1 MGGRL
6 PPQLAA
12 ARRAMLAAVSAWR
25 NAGFPGASV
34 ASGYDDGAA
43 PVPASVS
50 APVPA
55 PHVLLAVSGGA
66 DSMALAATAAFLVR
80 ASHFSASAVLVDHG
94 LQPGS
99 ADAVAAAA
107 DRVRAMGVAAVVVR
121 ANVPE
126 PGTEERARLAR
137 YRELEAAASALEAEH
152 GRPVAIL
159 TGHTLSDQ
167 AEQVLLGLARGS
179 GTRSVAG
186 IPGSRGRVLRPFL
199 GSGAASEG
207 LWRADTEFVCAH
219 ESIDVW
225 NDPTNAERD
234 ALRNRVRLDV
244 LPALEEHLGPGFAAS
259 LARTAGLSAADAD
272 HLDAL
277 AGEAYAGALVREGPG
292 VVVLDLSAVR
302 ALPAALGRRVLRSAA
317 QAVGGEAPTYER
329 TLALERL
336 VSGAG
341 SAGPVQ
347 LAGHVAARRLRD
359 GRGHGHAGPILLVQA
374 ARGFI
379 EG

>member
-6 PPQLAA
+6 PSQLAA
-12 ARRAMLAAVSAWR
+12 ARRAVLAAVAGWR
-25 NAGFPGASV
+25 DAGFPGAS
-34 ASGYDDGAA
+34 APTGHDDAGAA
-43 PVPASVS
+43 
-50 APVPA
+50 APGPP

-66 DSMALAATAAFLVR
+66 DSMALAATAAFLAGKGHVE
-80 ASHFSASAVLVDHG
+80 ASAVVVDHG

-99 ADAVAAAA
+99 AHAAAA
-107 DRVRAMGVAAVVVR
+107 AAERVRAMGLAAAVVH
-121 ANVPE
+121 AHVPE
-126 PGTEERARLAR
+126 PGTEEQARHAR
-137 YRELEAAASALEAEH
+137 YLELERAAAAIEAES

-186 IPGSRGRVLRPFL
+186 IPAARGRVLRPFL
-199 GSGAASEG
+199 GASGGGARADG

-219 ESIDVW
+219 ESIEVW

-259 LARTAGLSAADAD
+259 LARTAGLAAADAD

-277 AGEAYAGALVREGPG
+277 ADEAYADALVRAGRG
-292 VVVLDLSAVR
+292 VVVLDLAAVR
-302 ALPAALGRRVLRSAA
+302 ALPEALGRRVLRGAA
-317 QAVGGEAPTYER
+317 RAAGGETPTHER

-336 VSGAG
+336 AAGTG

-347 LAGHVAARRLRD
+347 LAGHVSARRVRD
-359 GRGHGHAGPILLVQA
+359 GRGYGHAGAILLVQA
-374 ARGFI
+374 ARGI
-379 EG
+379 DEG

>member
-12 ARRAMLAAVSAWR
+12 ARRAVLAAVSAWR
-25 NAGFPGASV
+25 DAGFPGASV
-34 ASGYDDGAA
+34 ASQYDDAA
-43 PVPASVS
+43 TDAPAPESS
-50 APVPA
+50 

-66 DSMALAATAAFLVR
+66 DSMALAATAAFLVH
-80 ASHFSASAVLVDHG
+80 ASHFGASAVLVDHG

-107 DRVRAMGVAAVVVR
+107 ERVRAMGLSAVVVR
-121 ANVPE
+121 ASVPE
-126 PGTEERARLAR
+126 PGTEEQARHAR
-137 YRELEAAASALEAEH
+137 YRELEAAAAEIEAET

-186 IPGSRGRVLRPFL
+186 IPAARGRVLRPFL
-199 GSGAASEG
+199 GVSGAGSRAEG
-207 LWRADTEFVCAH
+207 LWRGDTEFVCAH
-219 ESIDVW
+219 ESIEVW
-225 NDPTNAERD
+225 DDPTNAERD

-244 LPALEEHLGPGFAAS
+244 LPALEEQLGPGFAAS
-259 LARTAGLSAADAD
+259 LARTAGLAAADAD

-277 AGEAYAGALVREGPG
+277 AGVAYAGAVVREGPG
-292 VVVLDLSAVR
+292 VVVLDLAAVR

-317 QAVGGEAPTYER
+317 QAAGGEAPTYER

-336 VSGAG
+336 VAGAG

-347 LAGHVAARRLRD
+347 LAGHVVARRLRD

-374 ARGFI
+374 ARGII